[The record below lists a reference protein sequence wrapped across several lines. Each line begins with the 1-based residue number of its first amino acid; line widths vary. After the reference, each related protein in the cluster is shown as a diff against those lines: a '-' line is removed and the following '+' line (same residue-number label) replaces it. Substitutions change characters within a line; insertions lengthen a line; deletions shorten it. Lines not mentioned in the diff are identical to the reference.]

1 MLFFFN
7 TEPSST
13 NRYQPAAAAAEEL
26 LYKQE
31 SNLGLC
37 EAAAEADARR
47 LRMRTVAVISLRLAP
62 LFFLLRFLSVQKFRL
77 ASV

>member
-1 MLFFFN
+1 MMLFFFN

-13 NRYQPAAAAAEEL
+13 NRYQPAAAAEEL

-62 LFFLLRFLSVQKFRL
+62 LFFLLRFLSVQKFRF

>member
-1 MLFFFN
+1 MMLFFFN

-13 NRYQPAAAAAEEL
+13 NRYQPAAAAEEL